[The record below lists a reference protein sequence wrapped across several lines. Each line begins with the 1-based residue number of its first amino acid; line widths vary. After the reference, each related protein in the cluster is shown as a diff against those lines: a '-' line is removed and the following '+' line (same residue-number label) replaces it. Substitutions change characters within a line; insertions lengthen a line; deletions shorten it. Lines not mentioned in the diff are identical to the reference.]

1 MPLLSCFAFAIG
13 TSTHASER
21 CARLRVQGC
30 DTGIGHQSAKYT
42 MQRGV
47 EFVYT
52 ANWIPLALSNA
63 LMVGMTHAEW
73 RGRSQ
78 RGKGRTESFSTT
90 IRDHSTSTQRNVVLP
105 LIYGSRA
112 RNSSSCSWKRTSSPA
127 CYIQADDSDSSHAS

>member
-1 MPLLSCFAFAIG
+1 
-13 TSTHASER
+13 
-21 CARLRVQGC
+21 
-30 DTGIGHQSAKYT
+30 

-52 ANWIPLALSNA
+52 ANWIALALSNA

-90 IRDHSTSTQRNVVLP
+90 IRDHSTPTQTNAVLP
-105 LIYGSRA
+105 SILQASRA
-112 RNSSSCSWKRTSSPA
+112 QFLSMFLEADLLA
-127 CYIQADDSDSSHAS
+127 CLLHPGRR

>member
-1 MPLLSCFAFAIG
+1 MPLLSCFDFAIG

-21 CARLRVQGC
+21 RARLRVQGC
-30 DTGIGHQSAKYT
+30 GTGIGHQSAKDT

-52 ANWIPLALSNA
+52 ANWIALALSNA

-90 IRDHSTSTQRNVVLP
+90 IRDHSTPTQTDAVLP
-105 LIYGSRA
+105 SILQVSRA
-112 RNSSSCSWKRTSSPA
+112 QFLSMFLEADLLA
-127 CYIQADDSDSSHAS
+127 CLLHPGRR